1 MHSLIQSNL
10 YLTLTTLYR
19 LKYHSD

>member
-1 MHSLIQSNL
+1 MHSLIESNL